1 MGQRVG
7 VASVTHAGARPPGT
21 GQSGLRAPLVSFGLD
36 HVAVFN
42 PIPEVPSRTLRNGA
56 DKVAVFM
63 SDHFQTQR
71 RETHVF
77 EMPAI
82 LLHFTIK

>member
-1 MGQRVG
+1 M
-7 VASVTHAGARPPGT
+7 S
-21 GQSGLRAPLVSFGLD
+21 LVLTQPD
-36 HVAVFN
+36 
-42 PIPEVPSRTLRNGA
+42 VPSQTVHTLG

-63 SDHFQTQR
+63 SDGFQTQR
-71 RETHVF
+71 KETHVF

>member
-1 MGQRVG
+1 M
-7 VASVTHAGARPPGT
+7 ASVIHSGALPPGT
-21 GQSGLRAPLVSFGLD
+21 GQSGLCAPPVYFALD
-36 HVAVFN
+36 HVAGFS
-42 PIPEVPSRTLRNGA
+42 PIPEVPSRTLHNRA

>member
-1 MGQRVG
+1 MSLILTQPDIP
-7 VASVTHAGARPPGT
+7 ST
-21 GQSGLRAPLVSFGLD
+21 LV
-36 HVAVFN
+36 H
-42 PIPEVPSRTLRNGA
+42 TLG

-63 SDHFQTQR
+63 SDCFQIQQK
-71 RETHVF
+71 ETHVF